1 MPKTYP
7 AKVSYGLLVFVFLL
21 FYGPLVPALIKY
33 GFDFS
38 TAAAI
43 GFLTLIYAFV
53 LHLFLKTE
61 YIIDRKFLKIK
72 QGIFSFKPIDIGTI
86 KEVSNTKSLISS
98 PAPSFDR
105 ITIKY
110 GKYNEVIISPED
122 KKVFVN
128 DLLKI
133 NPGIKNNVI

>member
-43 GFLTLIYAFV
+43 GLLTLIYAFV

-61 YIIDRKFLKIK
+61 YIIDDKFLKIK
-72 QGIFSFKPIDIGTI
+72 HGIFSFKHIDIETI
-86 KEVSNTKSLISS
+86 KEVSNIKSLISS
-98 PAPSFDR
+98 PAPSLDL

-110 GKYNEVIISPED
+110 GKYNKVIISPRN

-128 DLLKI
+128 GLLK
-133 NPGIKNNVI
+133 N